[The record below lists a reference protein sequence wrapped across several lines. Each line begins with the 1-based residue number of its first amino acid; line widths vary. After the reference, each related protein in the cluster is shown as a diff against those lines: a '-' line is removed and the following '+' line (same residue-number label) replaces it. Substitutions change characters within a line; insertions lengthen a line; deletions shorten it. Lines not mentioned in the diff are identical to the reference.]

1 MRIAYILPSLVNT
14 GPIIVVN
21 NVVKNLID
29 KVDLIDIYYF
39 DDTLFSLIFLV
50 IFIELTIKI
59 KLILINMISSIVIL

>member
-39 DDTLFSLIFLV
+39 DEVLFSA
-50 IFIELTIKI
+50 
-59 KLILINMISSIVIL
+59 